1 MLRLSTQQT
10 VSPFCTRCAGRC
22 MSASDTAV
30 PRWWIILFLLLV
42 LGAGALTVRLIG
54 GSLIVG

>member
-1 MLRLSTQQT
+1 M
-10 VSPFCTRCAGRC
+10 A
-22 MSASDTAV
+22 ASDTAV

-42 LGAGALTVRLIG
+42 LGAGAVTVRLVG

>member
-1 MLRLSTQQT
+1 
-10 VSPFCTRCAGRC
+10 